1 MKNEMKNETEKKYYV
16 VEVRWSG
23 PNQTSAKYIDFD
35 RYEVITQPP
44 RNTSGDIQLSGWLGP
59 DSFVARYAHGE
70 YGSLAEADYT
80 VIGLLEGECR
90 RYDTGF
96 TDPDGAVVVYR
107 PGKYAPMSEDVLDEA
122 VLMAAK
128 NNVVSV
134 PREFTSW
141 DQVKAVVRDL
151 RAVINRDGYDAPPS
165 RIGDALMRVIDDIR
179 A

>member
-1 MKNEMKNETEKKYYV
+1 MKNETEKYYV

-44 RNTSGDIQLSGWLGP
+44 RNTSGGIQLSSWLGP
-59 DSFVARYAHGE
+59 EAFVARYDHGE
-70 YGSLAEADYT
+70 YGSLAAADYA
-80 VIGLLEGECR
+80 VVKMLDGDCR
-90 RYDTGF
+90 RYDAGF
-96 TDPDGAVVVYR
+96 TDPDGAVVAVYR
-107 PGKYAPMSEDVLDEA
+107 PGKYPPMSEEVLNEA

-134 PREFTSW
+134 PREFSSW

-151 RAVINRDGYDAPPS
+151 RDAFNRDGYDAPAN
-165 RIGDALMRVIDDIR
+165 RIGHALMRVIDDIR